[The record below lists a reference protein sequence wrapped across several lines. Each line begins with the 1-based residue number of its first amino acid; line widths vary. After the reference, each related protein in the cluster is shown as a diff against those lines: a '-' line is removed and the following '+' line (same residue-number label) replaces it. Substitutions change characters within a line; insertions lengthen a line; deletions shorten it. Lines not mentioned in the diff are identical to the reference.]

1 MTLHIGSQIACGELS
16 NERKNS
22 VCGVL
27 DFGGEWGV
35 HMQLTG
41 RFIGELAGKH
51 IRFQSSRPTS
61 CEDCP
66 REALDDLANMQ
77 IGVTGEMSLCTRDD
91 GGVVLTLEWFSQNG
105 HMRAELIDPIIAY
118 GPEEKPPDEES
129 DGAEG
134 NEPESEPEND
144 PFQLFAPELEE
155 QWAES
160 SRDEEGPPEPMTE
173 EGTPRAWDE
182 VIPGLDPETKRM
194 YEEWDAITEG
204 TKDVPF
210 HELFDPPLILKR
222 PADIASEEEA
232 ATALQTLLARLALH
246 CVTVHICDHYSA
258 LDTYRLLLE
267 ELLPENGVHPNLK
280 PTGFVVHYDTSESCD
295 ECDAEFDARWSAE
308 RDS

>member
-41 RFIGELAGKH
+41 RFTGELAGKH
-51 IRFQSSRPTS
+51 IRFQASRPTS
-61 CEDCP
+61 CADCP
-66 REALDDLANMQ
+66 RETLDELANMQ
-77 IGVTGEMSLCTRDD
+77 IGVTGEMSLHTRDD
-91 GGVVLTLEWFSQNG
+91 GLVVLTLEWFSQNG
-105 HMRAELIDPIIAY
+105 HMRAEIIDPIMAY
-118 GPEEKPPDEES
+118 GPDPEERPLNEEIAIA
-129 DGAEG
+129 D
-134 NEPESEPEND
+134 ESEPAND
-144 PFQLFAPELEE
+144 PFQLFTPELEE

-160 SRDEEGPPEPMTE
+160 SRDEELPPEPLAE
-173 EGTPRAWDE
+173 EGKPRAWDE
-182 VIPGLDPETKRM
+182 VIPGLDPDTKRM

-210 HELFDPPLILKR
+210 HELFDPPIRLKR
-222 PADIASEEEA
+222 PADIANEEEA
-232 ATALQTLLARLALH
+232 VAALHTLLARLALH
-246 CVTVHICDHYSA
+246 CVAVHICDHYSA

-280 PTGFVVHYDTSESCD
+280 PTGFVVHYDTSECCD
-295 ECDAEFDARWSAE
+295 QCDAEFDARSGAE
-308 RDS
+308 HD